1 MAAINKRGD
10 TFQIVVTLGRDTN
23 GKKIR
28 KTTTYKPP
36 ENTTPKKAEKLA
48 AEFAVE
54 FERKCKGM
62 TSLNENMR
70 FVDMCEWFINNYAK
84 NELKEITAY
93 NYESQIKNHLLP
105 ELGNIKLK
113 DFTPAKIT
121 AFFSTR
127 DYAPATCRK
136 VYIIMQS
143 VFARAVEQG
152 FLKETPCTK
161 AVILPKAKTAKEKKP
176 FLDENQ
182 AKELLSMVQDYSQ
195 FNTIIKV
202 LLYTGMRSGECLAL
216 RWQDIDFENRTI
228 HIENTLTDV
237 GGKHWLQPPKTATSN
252 RYIALSD
259 ILADIFREQK
269 KYNDEKLSKLGKLYT
284 YPEMV
289 FTTESG
295 NFVDRSGLNTQFRR
309 FVKGTDFDFITL
321 HSLRHCNATLLI
333 NSGIDLKIVSELL
346 GHSDVSTTANVY
358 ADVLKSSK
366 AKVADL
372 ISLKL
377 NGN

>member
-48 AEFAVE
+48 VEFAVE

-70 FVDMCEWFINNYAK
+70 FVDMCEWFIDNYAK

-252 RYIALSD
+252 RFIGLSDVLSD
-259 ILADIFREQK
+259 ILREHK
-269 KYNDEKLSKLGKLYT
+269 KQQEVKKAAVGCLYK

-295 NFVDRSGLNTQFRR
+295 NYIDRSRLNTQFRR
-309 FVKGTDFDFITL
+309 FVKNTSFEFATL
-321 HSLRHCNATLLI
+321 HTLRHCNATLLI
-333 NSGIDLKIVSELL
+333 NSGIDLKIVSDLL
-346 GHSDVSTTANVY
+346 GHSDVSTTANIY
-358 ADVLKSSK
+358 ADVLQSSR

-372 ISLKL
+372 VSLKL
-377 NGN
+377 K

>member
-62 TSLNENMR
+62 TSLNDNIR
-70 FVDMCEWFINNYAK
+70 FVDMCEWFIDNYAK

-252 RYIALSD
+252 RFIGLSD
-259 ILADIFREQK
+259 VLADIIREHK
-269 KYNDEKLSKLGKLYT
+269 KQQDIKKVAAGCLYK

-295 NFVDRSGLNTQFRR
+295 NYIDRSRLNTQFRR
-309 FVKGTDFDFITL
+309 FVENTSFEFATL
-321 HSLRHCNATLLI
+321 HTLRHCNATLLI

-346 GHSDVSTTANVY
+346 GHSDVSTTANIY
-358 ADVLKSSK
+358 ADVLQSSK

-372 ISLKL
+372 VSLKL
-377 NGN
+377 K

>member
-70 FVDMCEWFINNYAK
+70 FVDMCEWFIDNYAK

-252 RYIALSD
+252 RFIGLSD
-259 ILADIFREQK
+259 VLADIIREHK
-269 KYNDEKLSKLGKLYT
+269 KQQDIKKVAAGCLYK

-295 NFVDRSGLNTQFRR
+295 NYIDRSRLNTQFRR
-309 FVKGTDFDFITL
+309 FVENTSFEFATL
-321 HSLRHCNATLLI
+321 HTLRHCNATLLI

-346 GHSDVSTTANVY
+346 GHSDVSTTANIY
-358 ADVLKSSK
+358 ADVLQSSK

-372 ISLKL
+372 VSLKL
-377 NGN
+377 K